1 MGILMAAI
9 RKIPVSPG
17 IFWVEFPSA
26 DVRVLCGCPV
36 DAVKH
41 LMRRG
46 LIVPIEI
53 AGIECESGPN
63 TILLSDLPIQ
73 NGKVCNRSE
82 FPVLQMLY
90 KQGMILPGHPS
101 NTGAL
106 PTLIGARGQV
116 TGQLNYIFRGNYGL
130 VSREE
135 LIAADVAPELADEIM
150 RMKLAFAFGNIRPS
164 EELVRP
170 LFLERDPIDIGNGVF
185 VRRERTNVFEFSFA
199 GEQVVVDL
207 NLGPGEAYE
216 CPYTLDMHLLEREYF
231 SIVHMGDG
239 DGWDMNRPAMGS
251 IVLFQG
257 RIYLIDAG
265 PNIDYALNALGIG
278 INEID
283 GIFHTH
289 AHDDHQSGLSML
301 LRRDNRMPYYAVPM
315 VRDSVMKKLTAA
327 MQLPESEFSHLFDVR
342 DLRLDEWND
351 IEGLEVKPVLSPHPV
366 ETTIFFFRSVWE
378 GGYRSYAHLADIAS
392 FDVLRKMIAPD
403 NAPAGISEAMFEK
416 TKSAYLQKA
425 DIKKIDIGGGMI
437 HGSAADFS
445 GDPSGKLILAHVAR
459 RLTQEERAIGAGAPF
474 GTIDTL
480 IRGTSDT
487 NRHRAFG
494 YLSDYFP
501 ESPRHMIRHLLN
513 GKVIVFNPET
523 FLFKEGQAVDSVY
536 LVLNGSVET
545 LRTGETS
552 GIHNLT
558 AGSMLGETQVLLD
571 VASTETYRAASFVRA
586 LRLPKDV
593 YIDFV
598 TRSGRHADIV
608 KSREQMDFFRR
619 STIFADDVS
628 CVTLSQL
635 TRVAELVTFD
645 KDKIMVPPD
654 EELLLVRSG
663 SVLLTTPF
671 RHDERLGVGE
681 NIGAMAISRKP
692 PEGTQVRFLEP
703 SDVYQLPLDS
713 LADIPIVR
721 WKLIETNRKRFS
733 DRRLVPRK
741 ARNPRA

>member
-1 MGILMAAI
+1 MAAFK
-9 RKIPVSPG
+9 KIPVSPG
-17 IFWVEFPSA
+17 VFWVEFSAA

-82 FPVLQMLY
+82 FPILQMLY
-90 KQGMILPGHPS
+90 KQGMILPGHPA

-106 PTLIGARGQV
+106 PTLVGSRGQV
-116 TGQLNYIFRGNYGL
+116 TGQLKYIFRGNYGL

-135 LIAADVAPELADEIM
+135 LIAAEVEPGLADEIM

-170 LFLERDPIDIGNGVF
+170 LFLEREPVEIGNGVF

-207 NLGPGEAYE
+207 NLGPGEGYE

-257 RIYLIDAG
+257 RIYLVDAG

-278 INEID
+278 MNEID

-289 AHDDHQSGLSML
+289 AHDDHQSGLSTL

-342 DLRLDEWND
+342 DLRLGEWND
-351 IEGLEVKPVLSPHPV
+351 IEGLEVMPILSPHPV
-366 ETTIFFFRSVWE
+366 ETTIFMFRSIWE

-392 FDVLRKMIAPD
+392 FDVLRKMIAAD
-403 NAPAGISEAMFEK
+403 DAPAGISESMFERTRK
-416 TKSAYLQKA
+416 AYLQKA

-437 HGSAADFS
+437 HGTAADFN
-445 GDPSGKLILAHVAR
+445 DDTSGKLILAHVAR

-474 GTIDTL
+474 GTIDIL
-480 IRGTSDT
+480 IKGVSDT

-501 ESPRHMIRHLLN
+501 ETPRHMIRHLLN
-513 GKVIVFNPET
+513 GNVSVFNPET
-523 FLFKEGQAVDSVY
+523 FLFKEGQAVDCVY

-545 LRTGETS
+545 LRANETS
-552 GIHNLT
+552 GHILT
-558 AGSMLGETQVLLD
+558 AGSMLGETEALLD
-571 VASTETYRAASFVRA
+571 LVSTETYRAASFVRA
-586 LRLPKDV
+586 LRVPKDV
-593 YIDFV
+593 YNDFV
-598 TRSGRHADIV
+598 ARSGRHASIV
-608 KSREQMDFFRR
+608 ESREHLDFFRR
-619 STIFADDVS
+619 SIIFADDVS
-628 CVTLSQL
+628 CVTLSRL
-635 TRVAELVTFD
+635 TRVAVLTTFE
-645 KDKIMVPPD
+645 KDKIMDPPD
-654 EELLLVRSG
+654 DELLLIRSG
-663 SVLLTTPF
+663 SALLSTPF
-671 RHDERLGVGE
+671 RREERLGTGE
-681 NIGAMAISRKP
+681 NVGAMAISRKP
-692 PEGTQVRFLEP
+692 PEGTKLRFLEP
-703 SDVYQLPLDS
+703 SEVYRLPLDS

-721 WKLIETNRKRFS
+721 WKLIETHRKRYS

-741 ARNPRA
+741 ARNPIA

>member
-1 MGILMAAI
+1 MAAI
-9 RKIPVSPG
+9 KKISVSPG

-53 AGIECESGPN
+53 AGISCESGPN

-90 KQGMILPGHPS
+90 RQGMILPGHPS

-106 PTLIGARGQV
+106 PTLVGSRGQV

-135 LIAADVAPELADEIM
+135 LIAAEVEPELADEIM

-164 EELVRP
+164 EKLVRP
-170 LFLERDPIDIGNGVF
+170 LFLGREPIEIGNGVF

-207 NLGPGEAYE
+207 NLGPGEGYE

-278 INEID
+278 VNEID

-289 AHDDHQSGLSML
+289 AHDDHQSGLSTL
-301 LRRDNRMPYYAVPM
+301 LRRDHRMPYYAVPM

-366 ETTIFFFRSVWE
+366 DTTIFFFRSIWE

-403 NAPAGISEAMFEK
+403 NAPAGISESMFER
-416 TKSAYLQKA
+416 TKNAYLQKV
-425 DIKKIDIGGGMI
+425 DIKKIDIGGGLI
-437 HGSAADFS
+437 HGTAADFS
-445 GDPSGKLILAHVAR
+445 DDQSEKLILAHVAR
-459 RLTQEERAIGAGAPF
+459 RLTQEERAIGSGAPF
-474 GTIDTL
+474 GTIDIL
-480 IRGTSDT
+480 IKGVSDT

-501 ESPRHMIRHLLN
+501 ESPKHMIRHLLN
-513 GKVIVFNPET
+513 GKMIVFNPET
-523 FLFKEGQAVDSVY
+523 FLFKEGQTADCVY

-545 LRTGETS
+545 LRTTGTS
-552 GIHNLT
+552 GHILT

-598 TRSGRHADIV
+598 TRSGRHANIV
-608 KSREQMDFFRR
+608 SSREQLDFFRN
-619 STIFADDVS
+619 SAIFADSVS

-645 KDKIMVPPD
+645 KDKIMDPPD
-654 EELLLVRSG
+654 EELLLIRSG
-663 SVLLTTPF
+663 SAFLTTPF
-671 RHDERLGVGE
+671 GHEEHVGVGG

-692 PEGTQVRFLEP
+692 PKGTQLRFLES

-713 LADIPIVR
+713 FADIPIVR
-721 WKLIETNRKRFS
+721 WKVIETNRKRYA

-741 ARNPRA
+741 